1 MIRPIRLIIAAMMT
15 ASVACAAD
23 EPKSEKPAA
32 PPVPALE
39 KENAAN
45 YRLCLSTARSY
56 PEQGFELAGRWEGL
70 GGGEPAKHC
79 AAVALIGL
87 REYPEAAKRL
97 TALAL
102 SSKQSADIRAGMLAQ
117 AGQAWFLAGNSY
129 LALETQTAA
138 LKIVPEKTL
147 QAADILI
154 DRAQTE
160 ADAKKYNEAVADLTA
175 ALAID
180 PYNAEAYTFRANAYH
195 DMDRNE
201 AALADAEKA
210 VATDNNNAGAHLMRG
225 ILYLA
230 AGRSSEARQDWMK
243 VLELAPD
250 SDAAKA
256 AQHDIE
262 SLDVEVKSEP
272 EPEKKKKK

>member
-1 MIRPIRLIIAAMMT
+1 MIRSLLIAALFVS
-15 ASVACAAD
+15 AAYAAD
-23 EPKSEKPAA
+23 P

-45 YRLCLSTARSY
+45 YKLCLSTARSY

-87 REYPEAAKRL
+87 GQYPEAAKRL

-102 SSKQSADIRAGMLAQ
+102 SSKQEADIRAGMLAQ
-117 AGQAWFLAGNSY
+117 AGQAWFLAGNNER
-129 LALETQTAA
+129 ALETQTAA

-147 QAADILI
+147 QAVDILI

-160 ADAKKYNEAVADLTA
+160 ADAKQYNEAIADLTA

-180 PYNAEAYTFRANAYH
+180 PNNADAYTFRANAYH
-195 DMDRNE
+195 DTERNE
-201 AALADAEKA
+201 PGLADAEKA
-210 VATDNNNAGAHLMRG
+210 VALGATNAEAHLMRG
-225 ILYLA
+225 ILYRA
-230 AGRSSEARQDWMK
+230 AERNSEARQDWLK
-243 VLELAPD
+243 TIELAPG
-250 SDAAKA
+250 SAAA
-256 AQHDIE
+256 NSAQRYIE
-262 SLDVEVKSEP
+262 KLDVDLKGEP
-272 EPEKKKKK
+272 EPMPEKKKKK